1 MTETEKGKKEWFP
14 MRITYNREMKIKSRL
29 DQEGIENFIP
39 MQYEFEK
46 TDDWRVKKNL
56 VPAIRGMI
64 FVHSTQQQLTRLK
77 MYNPD
82 FEPMHYTTN
91 HLSETLQDRIL
102 RVPDRQMEN
111 FMRVAS
117 VQDNRISYLEVND
130 YLLKPGKRVRV
141 TDGDFKGAEGV
152 IKRIKKRQCVVIQI
166 EGIAAVAIT
175 FVPAAWLEEIK

>member
-1 MTETEKGKKEWFP
+1 
-14 MRITYNREMKIKSRL
+14 MRITYNRELKIKNRL
-29 DQEGIENFIP
+29 EQEGIESFIP

-46 TDDWRVKKNL
+46 TSDWNVKKTL
-56 VPAIRGMI
+56 VPAIRGLI
-64 FVHSTQQQLTRLK
+64 FVHSSQQELTRLK

-91 HLSETLQDRIL
+91 HFSETQQDRIL

-111 FMRVAS
+111 FMRVVA
-117 VQDNRISYLEVND
+117 VQDERITYLEMNE
-130 YLLKPGKRVRV
+130 YLLKPGRHVLI

-152 IKRIKKRQCVVIQI
+152 IKRIKKRQCVVVQI

-175 FVPAAWLEEIK
+175 FVPSAWLTTID